1 MSAALKVKTRRAS
14 HLSLV
19 WGDIPDWAYSATKS
33 ILESLKAVD
42 PMTYQHCLR
51 VGESARKLAKFAGLN
66 EYQQKMF
73 EFSGLLHDV
82 GKMGVDQAIIHKQGP
97 LNDEEFKSMTDHSVI
112 GEQIVSPLA
121 HHEFFRAM
129 LPIVRGHHERIDG
142 KGYPDKIC
150 GEEIPL
156 GSRLILVVDTLDAMT
171 HARAYRGA
179 LPIEKVFDELKKFSG
194 TQFDSALVNIFLES
208 YQHWPLEQKDPE
220 TLAKIG

>member
-1 MSAALKVKTRRAS
+1 MSAAIKLNPRRAQ

-19 WGDIPDWAYSATKS
+19 WGDIPDWSYGAVKS
-33 ILESLKAVD
+33 ILESLKSVD

-82 GKMGVDQAIIHKQGP
+82 GKMGISQAIIHKQGP
-97 LNDEEFKSMTDHSVI
+97 LDSEEYKTMTNHSII
-112 GEQIVSPLA
+112 GEKIIEPLGK
-121 HHEFFRAM
+121 HEFFRAI
-129 LPIVRGHHERIDG
+129 LPVVRGHHERIDG
-142 KGYPDKIC
+142 KGYPDKLC
-150 GEEIPL
+150 GDEIPL
-156 GSRLILVVDTLDAMT
+156 GSRLILIVDTLDAMT

-179 LPIEKVFDELKKFSG
+179 LPIEKVFDELSKFSG
-194 TQFDSALVNIFLES
+194 TQFDSALVKIFLES
-208 YQHWPLEQKDPE
+208 YSSWSQEQKDPE